1 MDYKAAFDSVDRT
14 ILWEAMA
21 LYGIPDKYINLI
33 KKGYNGFT
41 AQVNVGGTLTDP
53 FEVEGGVK

>member
-1 MDYKAAFDSVDRT
+1 MFLESGFT
-14 ILWEAMA
+14 F
-21 LYGIPDKYINLI
+21 YGSYLTTRPQRVKD
-33 KKGYNGFT
+33 GYNGFT